1 MTLSKVPCFLKLAYR
16 DIQNSTIVKTHK
28 LTQRNIKEFSI
39 LLHNILITSIF
50 HSSYK
55 LFKKL
60 YNIDKDIIKELIDE
74 HHPFILWT
82 NTKEIID
89 HFDIPCIQQC
99 IDYIDNEEIPIK
111 VEAELIEEFS
121 KDNITLFDI

>member
-1 MTLSKVPCFLKLAYR
+1 MTLLKVPCFLKLAYR

-60 YNIDKDIIKELIDE
+60 YNIDRDIIKEIVDE

-89 HFDIPCIQQC
+89 HFDIPYIPQY
-99 IDYIDNEEIPIK
+99 INDIDNEEIPVKI
-111 VEAELIEEFS
+111 EAELTEESS
-121 KDNITLFDI
+121 KDNIVLFDI